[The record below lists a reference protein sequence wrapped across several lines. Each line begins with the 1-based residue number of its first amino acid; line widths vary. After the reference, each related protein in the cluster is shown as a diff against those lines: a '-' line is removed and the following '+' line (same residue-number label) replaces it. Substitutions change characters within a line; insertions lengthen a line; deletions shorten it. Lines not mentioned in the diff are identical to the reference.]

1 MRPTD
6 FWTKYHSPQEIVVKL
21 ATVPL
26 LAQRLLLCSDV
37 YCLSVTHWR
46 PQDCKTKSLSS
57 KWFCWGDQIWNR
69 FVSPPCATKT
79 HIFTSNYPLVPSP
92 FLNLEKKFFFY
103 YYPNVYKFHSL
114 STESHN
120 HHWTL
125 LLSIAWHKFLQWA
138 VEIFL
143 IFTFI
148 YLFSYWPWHT
158 VCGIQV
164 PQPGIKTGNV
174 CVRGKGL
181 CRGVGWFRRPTCHIH
196 SVDTH

>member
-37 YCLSVTHWR
+37 YCLSVIHWR

-92 FLNLEKKFFFY
+92 FLNLEKKILLLLLSKCLQIPFTFHRVTQPSLDTVTEHCMTIIFTMSRGNFPYFY
-103 YYPNVYKFHSL
+103 FYLFIYLLALTHSMWDPSSSTRNWIWAL
-114 STESHN
+114 GSESTES
-120 HHWTL
+120 
-125 LLSIAWHKFLQWA
+125 
-138 VEIFL
+138 
-143 IFTFI
+143 
-148 YLFSYWPWHT
+148 
-158 VCGIQV
+158 
-164 PQPGIKTGNV
+164 
-174 CVRGKGL
+174 
-181 CRGVGWFRRPTCHIH
+181 
-196 SVDTH
+196 